1 MTGIQLQLRAR
12 SRCAVL
18 AAVVV
23 TFLGISTQPASAII
37 GGQLAAPGFFGYVTF
52 VGAVTAMTAYYCTGA
67 LVDSER
73 QSSRRRIARRIFPPA
88 RSRSG
93 QVVSTST
100 TRARG
105 RCRGHERRRLA
116 HLEPVDGS
124 WRCRS
129 APACP
134 AVDGATAPDRVRR
147 RCRLGVSGRHA
158 DHRRR
163 LGSHHSV
170 RATRGRSP
178 LGRHE
183 RPEGCVLRAD
193 LSRHEPGL

>member
-52 VGAVTAMTAYYCTGA
+52 VGAVTRRWNGLLLHGSTC
-67 LVDSER
+67 DSER
-73 QSSRRRIARRIFPPA
+73 RPHGGALRSGRSRQP

-93 QVVSTST
+93 QVVSIST

-105 RCRGHERRRLA
+105 RLLGSPASPSRPPGTRRRFVAMSLCSN
-116 HLEPVDGS
+116 LPS
-124 WRCRS
+124 
-129 APACP
+129 
-134 AVDGATAPDRVRR
+134 RR
-147 RCRLGVSGRHA
+147 RHHRSRSRPQTMPVGRIVAARRSSSQAGVAPLRPGHPRTIST
-158 DHRRR
+158 
-163 LGSHHSV
+163 GS
-170 RATRGRSP
+170 T
-178 LGRHE
+178 
-183 RPEGCVLRAD
+183 
-193 LSRHEPGL
+193 